1 MNGEDRAVEFGPI
14 YLPTLQRIRDLW
26 LDDSNRSSTTRR
38 TTTSSPPT
46 ELQISFS
53 DGLGDA
59 ESARLGIQWS
69 ELRMYSFHYVD
80 SDGLN
85 WRFDRH
91 PNTHTPEIHFHPPPD
106 TTTTDANRPVSA

>member
-26 LDDSNRSSTTRR
+26 LNLEPLVDDTAYDDVVA
-38 TTTSSPPT
+38 PT